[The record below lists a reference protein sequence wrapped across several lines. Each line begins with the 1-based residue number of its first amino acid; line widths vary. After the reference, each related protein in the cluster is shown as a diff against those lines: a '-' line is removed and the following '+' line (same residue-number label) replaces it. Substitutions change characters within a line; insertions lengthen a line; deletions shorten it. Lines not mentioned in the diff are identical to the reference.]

1 MNIKYYFERGYPYV
15 LPACATLL
23 IIKADFSFINNSNL
37 NEALDGVITMCSLI
51 IGFLGAI
58 LPVILG
64 MKNESKLVKYVFE
77 KDVERLFLKYI
88 KTTLLAGILTVLISL
103 TLYFRA
109 DFTALKNLNILFDVW
124 FYFVIM
130 FLLLTYRCTS
140 SILELLF
147 TDDTE
152 LLNPLFGKKDDSEQK
167 KKDALNEYFGDKG

>member
-1 MNIKYYFERGYPYV
+1 MHTGDDLVVWWDRAAAARQAHNPEDGGSSPSPAISIWFYP
-15 LPACATLL
+15 LRH
-23 IIKADFSFINNSNL
+23 FSR
-37 NEALDGVITMCSLI
+37 
-51 IGFLGAI
+51 
-58 LPVILG
+58 
-64 MKNESKLVKYVFE
+64 Y
-77 KDVERLFLKYI
+77 VERLFLKYI